1 MVGQPAEQSPKH
13 AAGECHQAAQPQ
25 QIAQQRGHK
34 GHAHPV
40 VRAQQH
46 GAQDVDHVLYRGA
59 LAAKDGKAEHAA
71 HHGKRAEHS
80 RQSEFFSLRDF
91 FMKMPPLQNTAKQK
105 QETPVTVSP
114 VKSISSKYALR
125 RYDFLRRHYPHQVK
139 GSKFGYFLSACF
151 TSSPVFCV
159 DAHILHPSAPN
170 CKSRFAIQFPS
181 GMLY

>member
-80 RQSEFFSLRDF
+80 RQSRVFSLRDF
-91 FMKMPPLQNTAKQK
+91 HEDASFAKYGKTKTGDACYGVSCKNPYLQSMHFDVMTSYGGIIRIRLKGR
-105 QETPVTVSP
+105 
-114 VKSISSKYALR
+114 SS
-125 RYDFLRRHYPHQVK
+125 
-139 GSKFGYFLSACF
+139 G
-151 TSSPVFCV
+151 TSSQPALQAPCICV

>member
-59 LAAKDGKAEHAA
+59 LAAKDGEAEHAA

-80 RQSEFFSLRDF
+80 RQSEFF
-91 FMKMPPLQNTAKQK
+91 
-105 QETPVTVSP
+105 
-114 VKSISSKYALR
+114 
-125 RYDFLRRHYPHQVK
+125 H
-139 GSKFGYFLSACF
+139 
-151 TSSPVFCV
+151 
-159 DAHILHPSAPN
+159 
-170 CKSRFAIQFPS
+170 
-181 GMLY
+181 